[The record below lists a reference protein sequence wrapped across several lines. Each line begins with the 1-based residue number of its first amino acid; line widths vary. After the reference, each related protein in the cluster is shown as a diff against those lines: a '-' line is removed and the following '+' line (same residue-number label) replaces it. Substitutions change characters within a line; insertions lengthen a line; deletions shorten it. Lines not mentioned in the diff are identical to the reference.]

1 MVINSPCVIYSF
13 WNWHL
18 RDLLLSGVYFCL
30 GFTFTNLSFSGA
42 SPAFVET
49 VKASEPITSAAT
61 AVAWGI
67 EVLSWQEG
75 TALGAIVAGV
85 VLSTLG
91 NVQRGGG
98 GATSLSKSVKSCLVV
113 MLSNLCFSF
122 RGLHQK
128 LFRATTQGNKSNF
141 DDLNLQYRMQ
151 QIGVGLLI
159 LPVLVWDTR
168 SLLSLIFLSGGSP
181 ADGLSLL
188 GLSVVNG
195 FAFTSYK

>member
-1 MVINSPCVIYSF
+1 
-13 WNWHL
+13 
-18 RDLLLSGVYFCL
+18 
-30 GFTFTNLSFSGA
+30 
-42 SPAFVET
+42 
-49 VKASEPITSAAT
+49 
-61 AVAWGI
+61 
-67 EVLSWQEG
+67 
-75 TALGAIVAGV
+75 V

-98 GATSLSKSVKSCLVV
+98 GATSLRESVKSCLVV
-113 MLSNLCFSF
+113 ILSNLCFSF

-159 LPVLVWDTR
+159 LPVLLWDTR
-168 SLLSLIFLSGGSP
+168 SLLSLIFSSGRSP
-181 ADGLSLL
+181 ADGLRLL